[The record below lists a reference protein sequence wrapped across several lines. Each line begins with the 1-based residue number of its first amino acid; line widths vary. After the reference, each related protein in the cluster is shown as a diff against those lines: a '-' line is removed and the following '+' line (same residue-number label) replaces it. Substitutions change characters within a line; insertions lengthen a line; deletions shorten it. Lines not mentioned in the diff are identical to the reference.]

1 MNNTTMESLALPQ
14 DLYWDVKMEPISPP
28 TNELFSICEDLSGNW
43 LDGGDNFANG
53 IFSLFVFINFVYL
66 FL

>member
-14 DLYWDVKMEPISPP
+14 DLYWDGKMEPISPP

-53 IFSLFVFINFVYL
+53 ILWFNLYL
-66 FL
+66 IY